1 MEAILVLAIWLGFL
15 GIGGAAAEFW
25 FWLKERHE
33 KVVAQR
39 IQARR
44 MASKNPREKE
54 RVDYWAA

>member
-1 MEAILVLAIWLGFL
+1 MEAIFIFALWLGIL
-15 GIGGAAAEFW
+15 GAAGALVELW
-25 FWLKERHE
+25 DWIQSRHE
-33 KVVAQR
+33 KAAAQR